1 MNLFFPLFSRPDFN
15 PFLIKTRSSSG
26 IKTIATASD
35 TMREMESVQGKKVTK
50 SNICPVIVKSNGKK
64 ITQIHSVANKIE
76 LK

>member
-1 MNLFFPLFSRPDFN
+1 
-15 PFLIKTRSSSG
+15 
-26 IKTIATASD
+26 
-35 TMREMESVQGKKVTK
+35 MREMESVQGKKVTK